1 MGLGAAPAAVGIRVA
16 AGRYHGAMSLNIKNP
31 AVLELT
37 RDLARLLGTSQVGA
51 LEVALREKLAREQ
64 AGDDVRREQIRRDLV
79 EIRERLRG
87 GPTRQQID
95 DDLYD
100 EWGLPR

>member
-1 MGLGAAPAAVGIRVA
+1 
-16 AGRYHGAMSLNIKNP
+16 MSLSIKSLT
-31 AVLELT
+31 VLELT
-37 RDLARLLGTSQVGA
+37 REQADLLGTSQVSA
-51 LEVALREKLAREQ
+51 LEVALREKLVSERARGEE
-64 AGDDVRREQIRRDLV
+64 RRERVRRDLV
-79 EIRERLRG
+79 QLHALGAG

>member
-1 MGLGAAPAAVGIRVA
+1 
-16 AGRYHGAMSLNIKNP
+16 MSLNIKNP